1 MKFTLKT
8 LSAAAAL
15 LAMGAA
21 NATLTSLSV
30 GDPALDVV
38 DPNGSGRTASVQ
50 LLSAAGVLT
59 FTNQGATANALD
71 ASKVDGAVGALNTGG
86 VILSAAGGLNTQETW
101 KSYASSG
108 PGFESVVWG
117 SKTAADNDPANAPY
131 YAANDIS
138 PTNTGSFRLAS
149 AAGGNVSILAKVDN
163 AGNDGIYAAASVGQI
178 ATAAPVGSMSL
189 SATAN
194 AALTG
199 GNINVSNITFDLY
212 SGQVTATVS
221 GNRLASGKAVS
232 AQTYD
237 PRTLVLWTFAGTAA
251 GGADISGPTGV
262 DPDSLLSDNPVA
274 ALTADGF
281 TNITAVGTNAQGF
294 TIYEGSANT
303 TISNLTMTTEALTF
317 FKTVLN
323 TNATGSTAIEN
334 VNNLVG
340 KWGTVTSNLVM
351 RVQETTATT
360 VPEPSTYALMG
371 LGLVGI
377 SLVAR
382 RRRAAV

>member
-15 LAMGAA
+15 LVMGAA
-21 NATLTSLSV
+21 NASLVSLSV

-38 DPNGSGRTASVQ
+38 DPNGSGRTASVE

-59 FTNQGATANALD
+59 FTNQGAKADALD
-71 ASKVDGAVGALNTGG
+71 ASKVDGAVGALNTGA
-86 VILSAAGGLNTQETW
+86 VSLSAAGGLSTQETW
-101 KSYASSG
+101 KSYGSSG

-117 SKTAADNDPANAPY
+117 SKAAADADPANDEW
-131 YAANDIS
+131 YASGDIT
-138 PTNTGSFRLAS
+138 PAKTGSFRLAS

-178 ATAAPVGSMSL
+178 ATANAIGSMQL

-199 GNINVSNITFDLY
+199 GNINVTDVTFDLY

-221 GNRLASGKAVS
+221 GNRLASGKAVT
-232 AQTYD
+232 AQTYA

-251 GGADISGPTGV
+251 GGADIAGPSGV
-262 DPDSLLSDNPVA
+262 NPDSLLSANPVA

-281 TNITAVGTNAQGF
+281 SNITSVGTNAQGF

-303 TISNLTMTTEALTF
+303 TISNLTMTADALTF

-351 RVQETTATT
+351 RVQETTA

>member
-30 GDPALDVV
+30 GDPALNVV

-50 LLSAAGVLT
+50 LLSAAGLLT
-59 FTNQGATANALD
+59 FTNQGATADALD
-71 ASKVDGAVGALNTGG
+71 ASKVDGAVGALNTGA
-86 VILSAAGGLNTQETW
+86 VSLTASGGLSTQETW

-108 PGFESVVWG
+108 KGFESVVWG
-117 SKTAADNDPANAPY
+117 SKAAADADPANQQWY
-131 YAANDIS
+131 DSGDITAA
-138 PTNTGSFRLAS
+138 NTGSFRLAS

-178 ATAAPVGSMSL
+178 ATASAIGSMQL

-199 GNINVSNITFDLY
+199 GNINVTDVTFDLY

-232 AQTYD
+232 AQTYA
-237 PRTLVLWTFAGTAA
+237 PRSLVLWTFAGTAA
-251 GGADISGPTGV
+251 GGADIAGPSGV
-262 DPDSLLSDNPVA
+262 DPDSLLSADPVA

-281 TNITAVGTNAQGF
+281 TNITSVGTNAQGF
-294 TIYEGSANT
+294 NIYEGSANT
-303 TISNLTMTTEALTF
+303 TISNLTMTAEALTF

-334 VNNLVG
+334 VNNLAG

-351 RVQETTATT
+351 RVQETTATV

-382 RRRAAV
+382 RRKAS